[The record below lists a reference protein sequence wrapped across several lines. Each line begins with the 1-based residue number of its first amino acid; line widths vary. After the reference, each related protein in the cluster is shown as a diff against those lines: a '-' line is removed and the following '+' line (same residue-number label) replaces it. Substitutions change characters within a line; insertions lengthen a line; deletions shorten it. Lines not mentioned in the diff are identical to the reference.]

1 MSAAYVAYFDAS
13 GHSNRQK
20 VVTVAGFVS
29 TVKKRARFDI
39 EWNAFLENEGIDI
52 FHMTDF
58 ASSQRQFA
66 GWKGQS
72 DRRRVFIE
80 QLVQCVRKNVNKAF
94 RTSLLIDD
102 FNEVNRI
109 FGLEE
114 TIGRPY
120 AVCGRQCLHSVCL
133 WAKRKNA
140 EGQLRCYFEDG
151 DKDKGNFEENA
162 KTWGKIKPMFL
173 PKERAAAFQACDFAG
188 WKYRTSITNA
198 LANDHTREKGMRLL
212 DSVAALRAIP
222 SKGGAGVL
230 NRASLLE
237 FCRRF
242 RVPPRQ
248 AHTGSTA

>member
-109 FGLEE
+109 FRLEE
-114 TIGRPY
+114 TIGRPTD
-120 AVCGRQCLHSVCL
+120 AHMPSAGGSASIRFAFGPSERMLKANSAAISKMATRIRETLKRMRKRGARSSPCSCRKKGRL
-133 WAKRKNA
+133 
-140 EGQLRCYFEDG
+140 
-151 DKDKGNFEENA
+151 
-162 KTWGKIKPMFL
+162 
-173 PKERAAAFQACDFAG
+173 
-188 WKYRTSITNA
+188 
-198 LANDHTREKGMRLL
+198 
-212 DSVAALRAIP
+212 
-222 SKGGAGVL
+222 
-230 NRASLLE
+230 
-237 FCRRF
+237 RF
-242 RVPPRQ
+242 RHVTLL
-248 AHTGSTA
+248 AGSTELLSLTH